1 MHYFEY
7 ASNISSI
14 FNILEETKKYEQYLD
29 EDKYSLLIV
38 HTTLAAQ
45 KNGRRGSVGE
55 IRNRIWEINLQ
66 MKDIIDKMG
75 NQTMFIAIGNKGDD
89 FEISHSWTRNG
100 YDIIDEILDEDA
112 FKYIKKVGMIDPFV
126 YEKEI

>member
-1 MHYFEY
+1 MISLGVPFLDSDFMHYFEY

-55 IRNRIWEINLQ
+55 IRNRI
-66 MKDIIDKMG
+66 
-75 NQTMFIAIGNKGDD
+75 
-89 FEISHSWTRNG
+89 
-100 YDIIDEILDEDA
+100 
-112 FKYIKKVGMIDPFV
+112 
-126 YEKEI
+126 